1 MDYALP
7 LLAAADTALYHLMLL
22 FGLRPGAIAGH
33 STAQD
38 LALGAAAN
46 ADTLTPETI
55 RGATTVEDRLIEQW
69 VRDLVPAARL
79 LSVGASTPERVA
91 ALAAASGGA
100 LRVAMDNCPNQVVLC
115 GGPEAVDRA
124 RATLEAEGALCQ
136 FLPFDRAYHTEWYR
150 PVCDRLDT
158 ITGGYEHLVP
168 RIPFYCTTTGQ
179 RAPADPAALR
189 RLMIDQWAEPIR
201 FRETIETMYADGARL
216 FLEVGPRGNLTG
228 FVDDI
233 LAGRDYAAIPLD
245 LPSRGG
251 IEQLLHALARLC
263 AHGITPDTTPLFA
276 RRQPAPIGDA
286 PSGGRPDNA
295 PKRRPLKLKMDIPSL
310 SLAPEDTPGLRQA
323 ILGSL
328 AAPRDPAA
336 APLPPPAGGTAAE
349 EILRSH
355 QDTMRRILDAHQS
368 VMRAATRGGTAS

>member
-7 LLAAADTALYHLMLL
+7 LVAAADTALYHLMLL
-22 FGLRPGAIAGH
+22 LGIRPDALAGH

-38 LALGAAAN
+38 LALGAAAL
-46 ADTLTPETI
+46 ADRLTPETI
-55 RGATTVEDRLIEQW
+55 LAATPVENRVLEQW

-115 GGPEAVDRA
+115 GGPEAVEQA

-136 FLPFDRAYHTEWYR
+136 FLPFDRAYHTDWYR
-150 PVCDRLDT
+150 PVCERLDT
-158 ITGGYEHLVP
+158 RTGGYEHLVP
-168 RIPFYCTTTGQ
+168 RIPFYCTTTGR

-201 FRETIETMYADGARL
+201 FRETIETMHAEGARL

-228 FVDDI
+228 FVEDI

-251 IEQLLHALARLC
+251 LEQLLHALARLC
-263 AHGITPDTTPLFA
+263 AHGVTPDTTPLFA
-276 RRQPAPIGDA
+276 RRHAARLGKTPPAGA
-286 PSGGRPDNA
+286 PDKT
-295 PKRRPLKLKMDIPSL
+295 PKRRAVKLKMDIPTL
-310 SLAPEDTPGLRQA
+310 DLAPDDCRDLRQA
-323 ILGSL
+323 ILGAL
-328 AAPRDPAA
+328 AAPANGVP
-336 APLPPPAGGTAAE
+336 PVPPPAGGTGAE
-349 EILRSH
+349 DILRSH
-355 QDTMRRILDAHQS
+355 RDTMRRILDAHHA
-368 VMRAATRGGTAS
+368 VMRAAAQGRADP